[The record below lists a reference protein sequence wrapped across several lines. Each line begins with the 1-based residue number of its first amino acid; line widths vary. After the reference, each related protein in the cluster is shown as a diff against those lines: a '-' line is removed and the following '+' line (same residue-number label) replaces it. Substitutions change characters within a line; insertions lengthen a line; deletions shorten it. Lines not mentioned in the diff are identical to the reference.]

1 MKCNKEGALGVA
13 SFTTPGQNKY
23 KGERAM
29 TDDDFDDDDL
39 ETEIDDLPERQRL
52 AVQKA
57 IEHAEKQGYINRK
70 YDEEIEKFA
79 AAVTVLFKLT
89 VRATWPVEEC
99 ARQSSKDELEKAIGF
114 LEAVLEEVKTEPL
127 CIGG

>member
-1 MKCNKEGALGVA
+1 
-13 SFTTPGQNKY
+13 
-23 KGERAM
+23 M